1 MFGRQVE
8 RMFLSQALPPAWNW
22 NNALILEADARKRV
36 APDWRRLMRE
46 KIAPG
51 GNMTPSEFRAAVE
64 VARLSASDIQELL
77 GVDEQ
82 TRRRLATGEQ
92 PVPRCVALCLW
103 LMAAYGVS
111 ILEARVLADDP
122 SVARPA

>member
-1 MFGRQVE
+1 
-8 RMFLSQALPPAWNW
+8 
-22 NNALILEADARKRV
+22 
-36 APDWRRLMRE
+36 
-46 KIAPG
+46 
-51 GNMTPSEFRAAVE
+51 MTPSEFRAAVE
-64 VARLSASDIQELL
+64 VARLSASDIHELL

-82 TRRRLATGEQ
+82 TRRRLAAGEQ

-122 SVARPA
+122 SVATPA